1 MPVRT
6 ALAALLLASA
16 AHAQQPA
23 PPPRLLGAPP
33 VPVPTAPPH
42 EVRFDR
48 LGYPLPAGAV
58 ARLGVPPP
66 LSGFAWSLTWTADGK
81 QIISADLTRVTL
93 LDAATGQRVETQEL
107 GEAGRNLYAPLPQD
121 GRVLVRHYGRRG
133 GLFDTA
139 SASDILTFR
148 LPAQFAEAD
157 RRTYSLCLSASHRF
171 LAGVSAPSSQP
182 GVAWRYDIAT
192 DRFARLINDRADLH
206 SVRLSPDA
214 RRIYA
219 TGGTLEPELTARDAA
234 TDKEFWTARLK
245 AVGTLRAISADGRR
259 LAVADRD
266 GVHVYDTADGNLVL
280 SAPFETATPPGLWGI
295 DLAPD
300 SGRLAVAVD
309 HEVIVWDLATR
320 KVQHRLPHA
329 ARQVAF
335 SPDGKSLASASAWVQ
350 RWDIETGKPMY
361 PAPHTDRPVGAA
373 HLRWSADG
381 RRLLSVW
388 PGDRRG
394 EERDRK
400 PDLLAVWDV
409 TATTILWQ
417 RPTPF
422 GVMTAALDPAGKMA
436 LACTEDRQ
444 LRSYPI
450 DGPGK
455 DTVVRVGDR
464 SEVLRRSYVF
474 LADGRLAVHTYRG
487 LGVEIELFGRDGPLP
502 VAATGPVP
510 RPRRT
515 RPTQAMG
522 PPIFSPSTRGTVL
535 FGPGGSRTDLAAGRA
550 LPPLVTRT
558 AFAGPL
564 GEPIQTPDAF
574 VAGRV
579 SAGGGMAAHLWES
592 ASGRIIADLPPF
604 LPDWT
609 GAILSV
615 DGRLLASA
623 DNDRLVV
630 ADLAG
635 PNRVRV
641 LPVPGARAL
650 AFSPDGRLLA
660 SAQLDGTILLWDL
673 PRARAEWEPA
683 AADRLWADL
692 GAADA
697 APAWKAAWHLLDHPD
712 RAVNVLVGRLKP
724 VIAEKDTPDLI
735 ARLDHTKYAVRE
747 ESARRLAD
755 RGEHIEEDLLA
766 AYRTAVS
773 AEQRERLET
782 LLNKIDPAHPPA
794 AEVLRGLRAVW
805 LLERVG
811 SADARRLLNEMA
823 TGASGSRVTAEAKAA
838 LERLAP

>member
-1 MPVRT
+1 VLVRPVF
-6 ALAALLLASA
+6 AVLLIASA
-16 AHAQQPA
+16 AHAQLPVPRALADPPHPAA
-23 PPPRLLGAPP
+23 PPPVAVPPPPREMRL
-33 VPVPTAPPH
+33 
-42 EVRFDR
+42 DR
-48 LGYPLPAGAV
+48 HGYPLPAGAV
-58 ARLGVPPP
+58 SRLGVPAP
-66 LSGFAWSLTWTADGK
+66 LSEPPRSLAWTADGR
-81 QIISADLTRVTL
+81 QIVTADWTRVTL
-93 LDAATGQRVETQEL
+93 LDATTGHRVETQDT
-107 GEAGRNLYAPLPQD
+107 GEAGRNLFALLPQD
-121 GRVLVRHYGRRG
+121 GRVLVRQYGRRG

-148 LPAQFAEAD
+148 LPPQFAEAD
-157 RRTYSLCLSASHRF
+157 RRSYSLCLSASHRF
-171 LAGVSAPSSQP
+171 LAGVSAASSQP
-182 GVAWRYDIAT
+182 GVARDH
-192 DRFARLINDRADLH
+192 FARLINDRADLH
-206 SVRLSPDA
+206 SLRLSPDA

-219 TGGTLEPELTARDAA
+219 TGGTQAPELTARDAA
-234 TDKEFWTARLK
+234 TDKEFWTVGLK

-259 LAVADRD
+259 LAAADRD
-266 GVHVYDTADGNLVL
+266 GVHVYDTADGRLVL
-280 SAPFETATPPGLWGI
+280 SASLDTSTPPGLWGI
-295 DLAPD
+295 DLSPD
-300 SGRLAVAVD
+300 GARLAVAVD
-309 HEVIVWDLATR
+309 HEVIVWELAVV

-361 PAPHTDRPVGAA
+361 PVPHTDRPVGAA

-381 RRLLSVW
+381 KRLLSVW

-394 EERDRK
+394 EEGDRR

-409 TATTILWQ
+409 AAGAVLWR
-417 RPTPF
+417 RPSPR
-422 GVMTAALDPAGKMA
+422 GVMTAALDPAGSTA
-436 LACTEDRQ
+436 LVCTEDRH

-455 DTVVRVGDR
+455 EAVVRVGDR
-464 SEVLRRSYVF
+464 SEVIRRSYLF

-487 LGVEIELFGRDGPLP
+487 PGVEIELFGPDGQLP
-502 VAATGPVP
+502 VVAGRPVP

-515 RPTQAMG
+515 RPGATME
-522 PPIFSPSTRGTVL
+522 PPIFSPSTRGTIM

-564 GEPIQTPDAF
+564 GEPLQAPDAF

-579 SAGGGMAAHLWES
+579 SAGGGMAVHLWES

-609 GAILSV
+609 GAVLSV

-630 ADLAG
+630 ADLAVPG
-635 PNRVRV
+635 EMRV

-650 AFSPDGRLLA
+650 AFSPDGRFLA

-673 PRARAEWEPA
+673 PRVRAEWDPA

-697 APAWKAAWHLLDHPD
+697 APAWKAVWQLLDHPD
-712 RAVNVLVGRLKP
+712 RAVELLSGRLKP
-724 VIAEKDTPDLI
+724 VVAEKDTPDLI
-735 ARLDHTKYAVRE
+735 ARLDHPRYAVRE
-747 ESARRLAD
+747 EAARKLAD
-755 RGEHIEEDLLA
+755 RGEHVEDDLMA

-782 LLNKIDPAHPPA
+782 LLNKFDPAHPPA
-794 AEVLRGLRAVW
+794 VEILRGLRAVW

-838 LERLAP
+838 LGRLGR